1 MFSSFEEG
9 MWFLI
14 RSELVFLVVI
24 GVMVG
29 LLFWVKSKVSV
40 SKECLIDI
48 NDGFRKIKTSYSSK
62 LFEVL
67 SANGIYLP
75 SACGGG
81 GTCGM
86 CKVKLDTDIEPGL
99 IDKSIL
105 GRHDLNEGMR
115 LACQMSIKQDIEIK
129 LPSSVM
135 NVKKRRFKVI
145 ENRQLTSLIYEIKL
159 APCEGEMFEFR
170 VGDYIQ
176 VELERD
182 GESYIRGYS
191 MANSSLEKDYILL
204 NIRLAIP
211 PRRGLPVGVVSS
223 FLTSRQVGDEVII
236 TGPYGEFHISD
247 TLSPMVYVAGGVGL
261 SSIRAH
267 IVELLEGRHS
277 QRKISFW
284 YGVRTL
290 KDGYYTEDMARL
302 NEKYP
307 NFTFNLVLSN
317 EKPSVKEIE
326 ENRTRFN
333 LYTGFVHEALYS
345 NLLKDSVEAS
355 DWEYY
360 FCGPSL
366 MNKGMIDLLGDL
378 GVDKSNIYY
387 DDFG

>member
-1 MFSSFEEG
+1 MFSSFEDS
-9 MWFLI
+9 MLFLI
-14 RSELVFLVVI
+14 RSELVFLLVI

-29 LLFWVKSKVSV
+29 LLFWVKSKVSI
-40 SKECLIDI
+40 SKECLVNI
-48 NDGFRKIKTSYSSK
+48 NDGIRKITTSYSSK

-67 SANGIYLP
+67 SSQGIYLP

-86 CKVKLDTDIEPGL
+86 CKVKVDTDTEPGL

-105 GRHDLNEGMR
+105 NKHELDQGMR
-115 LACQMSIKQDIEIK
+115 LACQLSIKQDIK
-129 LPSSVM
+129 VSLPSSVM
-135 NVKKRRFKVI
+135 EVKKRRFKVI
-145 ENRQLTSLIYEIKL
+145 ENKQLTSLIYEIKL
-159 APCEGEMFEFR
+159 IPCDGEMFEFK

-176 VELERD
+176 VELEQD

-223 FLTSRQVGDEVII
+223 FLTSRVVGDEVVI
-236 TGPYGEFHISD
+236 TGPYGQFHISD
-247 TLSPMVYVAGGVGL
+247 TNSPMVYVAGGVGL

-267 IVELLEGRHS
+267 IVELLEGRNT

-290 KDGYYTEDMARL
+290 KDGYYTDDMSRL

-307 NFTFNLVLSN
+307 NFSFNLVLSN
-317 EKPSVKEIE
+317 AKPTDKEIE
-326 ENRTRFN
+326 ENRSSFN

-345 NLLKDSVEAS
+345 NLLKDRVEAS

-360 FCGPSL
+360 FCGPTL
-366 MNKGMIDLLGDL
+366 MNKGMIGLLEDL
-378 GVDKSNIYY
+378 GVDRSNIYF